1 MGMLMT
7 VSHKLYFLAS
17 GILDVP
23 MHSFFAPGESTIRAQ
38 SSLQNAHYL
47 LVRRRESTSD
57 QTLDGGKK
65 QNESHSEKGR
75 WLIKVDPPVP
85 SSSSATPILQD
96 TKGPEQMLQ

>member
-1 MGMLMT
+1 MT

-23 MHSFFAPGESTIRAQ
+23 MHNFSTLGESTIRAQ
-38 SSLQNAHYL
+38 SGFQNAHYL

-65 QNESHSEKGR
+65 QNISHSEKADG
-75 WLIKVDPPVP
+75 
-85 SSSSATPILQD
+85 
-96 TKGPEQMLQ
+96 

>member
-1 MGMLMT
+1 MGMLMK

-23 MHSFFAPGESTIRAQ
+23 VHGFFTPGESTIRAQ
-38 SSLQNAHYL
+38 PGLQNAHYH

-65 QNESHSEKGR
+65 QNKSHPEKGR
-75 WLIKVDPPVP
+75 RLIQVDPPVP
-85 SSSSATPILQD
+85 SSSSATSILQD